1 MVENVIQIK
10 SRIKINAVASGKIE
24 KKQKKK
30 NLFAKIIIF
39 GILLNVV
46 AKMVNI

>member
-10 SRIKINAVASGKIE
+10 SRIKLNAVASEKI
-24 KKQKKK
+24 KKK
-30 NLFAKIIIF
+30 KKKKIVFAKIIIF

-46 AKMVNI
+46 AKMINI

>member
-10 SRIKINAVASGKIE
+10 SRIKINAVSSGKIE
-24 KKQKKK
+24 KKKKIV
-30 NLFAKIIIF
+30 FAKIIIF

-46 AKMVNI
+46 AKMINI

>member
-10 SRIKINAVASGKIE
+10 SRIKINAVSSGKI
-24 KKQKKK
+24 KKKKK
-30 NLFAKIIIF
+30 NVFAKIIIF

-46 AKMVNI
+46 AKMINI